1 MDTFK
6 INCSYAKNTKTKYKW
21 ALLIKEITNPMIV
34 GQTKKFG
41 RSAKGDH
48 L

>member
-6 INCSYAKNTKTKYKW
+6 INSSFVKNTKTKHKW

-34 GQTKKFG
+34 GQRKKIG
-41 RSAKGDH
+41 RSAQG
-48 L
+48 